1 LVLPINSR
9 GANPLANLLT
19 NVNSQASEV
28 AFNIRFNQMQN
39 TVIERINKES
49 AKIANI
55 DGNQR
60 ELDSLNKTIA
70 DLSRRRETVVAFAFA
85 NESNDDRFADVV
97 TASTATLTSFSL
109 GDADVNNLSAAEKT
123 AFEANRLVIYSVA
136 ERLVELSHPD
146 FVDGNNVTSLRSDI
160 DSLLALTPVEGPID
174 STGASPTTNDNLAIS
189 ELLSRIASTAGAAR
203 DTSRT
208 LQVLAVKTIRSID
221 AKLGDVANQRTEV
234 SVFRA
239 GQIEFELQTL
249 RSKYANFLR
258 SVELAFDT
266 SKQANNALANALDT
280 DRDPPVGSILSIL
293 S

>member
-1 LVLPINSR
+1 MVLPINNS
-9 GANPLANLLT
+9 GANPLANLLA

-70 DLSRRRETVVAFAFA
+70 DLGRRRETVVAFAFA
-85 NESNDDRFADVV
+85 NESNDDRFADIV
-97 TASTATLTSFSL
+97 TAATATLTSFTL

-123 AFEANRLVIYSVA
+123 AFEANRLVISSVA
-136 ERLVELSHPD
+136 DRLVELSHPD
-146 FVDGNNVTSLRSDI
+146 FVDGNNVTRLISDI
-160 DSLLALTPVEGPID
+160 EALLALTPVEGPID
-174 STGASPTTNDNLAIS
+174 STGTSPATNDNLAIS
-189 ELLSRIASTAGAAR
+189 ELLSSIVSTAGAAR
-203 DTSRT
+203 DTSGT
-208 LQVLAVKTIRSID
+208 LQGLAVKTIRSID

-258 SVELAFDT
+258 SVELAFET
-266 SKQANNALANALDT
+266 SKQATNALANSLDT
-280 DRDPPVGSILSIL
+280 SRTPPLGSILSIL
-293 S
+293 T